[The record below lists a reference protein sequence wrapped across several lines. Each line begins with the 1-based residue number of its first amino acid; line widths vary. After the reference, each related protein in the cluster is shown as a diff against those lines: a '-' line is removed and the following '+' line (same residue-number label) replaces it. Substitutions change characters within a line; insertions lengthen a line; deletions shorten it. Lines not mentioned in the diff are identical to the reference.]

1 MFQKFWDLKLRTK
14 LLLSIG
20 SIALIAFAVTIGYI
34 SNSYSK
40 LAEKEAFDKAKQA
53 TYRYANKL
61 ESEIEVALDAARIL
75 AQSFEGMKRQGVP
88 PRDMIDGVLKNVLL
102 DNPSFMAVWTCWE
115 PDALDGLD
123 LDFAHS
129 VGHDET
135 GRFVPYW
142 HRMRGDIE
150 VEPLTDYTV
159 KGNGDYYLVPRD
171 MAEETIFDPMPFT
184 VDEKTS
190 LKTVLAVPIK
200 FKDKVV
206 GVVGVDVPL
215 NAFTPLIKQVRLFKD
230 GYGFLIA
237 NNGVFA
243 AHPTKQSNVGKPMEF
258 FKFEPGVISAVKK
271 GVEASQFKVSKTTGK
286 RTYYTLVPIS
296 VGKAKK
302 KWSLATNVPM
312 DNILEGPIRVRNNTL
327 FIGVLS
333 VLVLFV
339 VVYFLAGTVSK
350 PVTRIAQVVNKVAS
364 ERDLTLAVPVQSKDE
379 VGAMAREFNLM
390 LNELKD
396 SFKVVD
402 IAATE
407 VNAHSD
413 DVATRATANKDRAE
427 QEAEQM
433 NIIRETV
440 NQMGETAG
448 EVAEFSHA
456 QRDAANLSFRR
467 VERLIESMGQM
478 GKTSGEQIGEANVAT
493 ERVTAMGDTGSV
505 VVETAEKQ
513 GEQAEKV
520 SEAVKDIEKAVDDMT
535 RAATRATEHG
545 EAVLQAAEQGSESVG
560 ETVKGMKA
568 IADSSNQISE
578 ILSVITDIAEQTN
591 LLALNAAIEAARA
604 GVHGKGFAVVADE
617 VGKLAQRSSEAA
629 KEITGLIKSSTTRVE
644 EGTRLT
650 EQSELA
656 LRRIADGG
664 KINRQAIE
672 EISSMAETLA
682 RGTENV
688 NQLMTDLNKLSK
700 DIAGYAGQQ
709 GQRREAAQVALKN
722 LVEKSAAISELVN
735 KAETSAKEVGDEMKG
750 IVERSEQMKELTDIQ
765 ATRSQ
770 RLTDIAVESSQR
782 AGQTVEGA
790 GQVMGITT
798 ELQQLSSN
806 LTQQIAQ
813 FEFKDVQAEA

>member
-20 SIALIAFAVTIGYI
+20 SVAFIAFAITIGYI
-34 SNSYSK
+34 SNSFSK
-40 LAEKEAFDKAKQA
+40 LAEKEALDKAKEV
-53 TYRYANKL
+53 TYRYGNKV
-61 ESEIEVALDAARIL
+61 EAEIGVAMDAARTL
-75 AQSFEGMKRQGVP
+75 AQSFQGMKRQGVP
-88 PRDMIDGVLKNVLL
+88 PRDMLDGVLKNVLL
-102 DNPSFMAVWTCWE
+102 DNPRFLAVWTCWE

-142 HRMRGDIE
+142 HRLKGDIE
-150 VEPLTDYTV
+150 VEPLKDYAV
-159 KGNGDYYLVPRD
+159 KGKGDYYLVPRD
-171 MAEETIFDPMPFT
+171 SGEETIFDPQPFT
-184 VDEKTS
+184 VDDKQN
-190 LKTVLAVPIK
+190 LKTVLVTPIK

-206 GVVGVDVPL
+206 GAVGVEVPL
-215 NAFTPLIKQVRLFKD
+215 ATFNPMVKSIKLFKD
-230 GYGFLIA
+230 GYGFLVA
-237 NNGVFA
+237 NNGVLA
-243 AHPTKQSNVGKPMEF
+243 AHGTQHNLMGRTLASF
-258 FKFEPGVISAVKK
+258 DFKADTINAVKRGVEKTLHLVSAVTKK
-271 GVEASQFKVSKTTGK
+271 KTF
-286 RTYYTLVPIS
+286 YTFVPITI
-296 VGKAKK
+296 GNAKA
-302 KWSLATNVPM
+302 KWSLGTNVPL
-312 DNILEGPIRVRNNTL
+312 DNILEEAIRVRNNTIYIGLFAVLLL
-327 FIGVLS
+327 FIM
-333 VLVLFV
+333 
-339 VVYFLAGTVSK
+339 VYFLAGTVSK
-350 PVTRIAQVVNKVAS
+350 PVTQIAEVVNKVAS
-364 ERDLTLAVPVQSKDE
+364 DRNLTLRVPVQAKDE
-379 VGAMAREFNLM
+379 VGTMAQEFNLM

-402 IAATE
+402 VAATE
-407 VNAHSD
+407 VNTHSN
-413 DVATRATANKDRAE
+413 DVATRASANKDRAE
-427 QEAEQM
+427 HEAEQM
-433 NIIRETV
+433 GIIRETV

-448 EVAEFSHA
+448 EVAQFSHA

-467 VERLIESMGQM
+467 VERLIESMSRM
-478 GKTSGEQIGEANVAT
+478 GETSGEQIGEANIAT
-493 ERVTAMGDTGSV
+493 ERVTAMGDTGTV

-513 GEQAEKV
+513 GEQVDKV
-520 SEAVKDIEKAVDDMT
+520 SGAVSGIEKAVVEMT

-568 IADSSNQISE
+568 IAESSDQISE

-629 KEITGLIKSSTTRVE
+629 KEITGLIKNSTTRVE
-644 EGTRLT
+644 EGTKLT

-664 KINRQAIE
+664 KINKQAIE
-672 EISSMAETLA
+672 EISTMAETLA
-682 RGTENV
+682 SGTENV
-688 NQLMTDLNKLSK
+688 NQLMTELNKLSK
-700 DIAGYAGQQ
+700 DIAGMAGQQ

-722 LVEKSAAISELVN
+722 MVEKSAAISELVN
-735 KAETSAKEVGDEMKG
+735 KAETSAKEIGDEMKG

-770 RLTDIAVESSQR
+770 RLTDIAVESSKR

-813 FEFKDVQAEA
+813 FDFKDMQAEA